1 MNRYNIFDAKQNNHP
16 FASTTCCPDCNYH
29 WHKRYATEFCPECGA
44 KVIDT
49 QGIGFNKTTDVM
61 PRPFLPFLEKQLNRS
76 MQRMGNYVAFTE
88 KGHVPQTIIQCPKC
102 SYRSPKFPEKEL
114 RICPRCRI
122 AMKNMTPLKNV
133 LYRIRYY
140 WKQLRHRL

>member
-1 MNRYNIFDAKQNNHP
+1 MNQSNIFDAKQNNSP
-16 FASTTCCPDCNYH
+16 FPSTVCCPNCNYR
-29 WHKRYATEFCPECGA
+29 WRKRHATEFCPECGA
-44 KVIDT
+44 KVTDT
-49 QGIGFNKTTDVM
+49 QGTGFNKTTDIIHQ
-61 PRPFLPFLEKQLNRS
+61 PFLEKQLNRT
-76 MQRMGNYVAFTE
+76 MQIMGNYVAFTE

-102 SYRSPKFPEKEL
+102 SYRSPKFPEEEL

-122 AMKNMTPLKNV
+122 TMKNMTPLKNI